1 MAKLSLEEALNNVEI
16 TYQEIIP
23 IANDMISDLVEPINI
38 MVDSI
43 NQSINNLSNEEIRS
57 YILRLQLRAY
67 QLSEPKEKSVLKAT
81 LSEALKKETYANA
94 YQEASG
100 TNGAKDNIA
109 WLACSEQIVI
119 EALYELVSSLLKTKL
134 DQVHRLVDALKSIL
148 LSRMQEAKLT
158 MNAIE

>member
-1 MAKLSLEEALNNVEI
+1 MAKLSLEEALNNVEV

-23 IANDMISDLVEPINI
+23 IANDMISDLVEPINV

-81 LSEALKKETYANA
+81 LSEALKKEKYANA